1 MWPDS
6 TAYRLH
12 PAPAGAAA
20 LPAPARLLLTSRMAP
35 TSTPASRRRVW
46 ETGDAIRAAGR
57 WRAAQRGEWPPH
69 PEARRLL
76 WRSMS
81 S

>member
-20 LPAPARLLLTSRMAP
+20 LPAPAAP
-35 TSTPASRRRVW
+35 APDVKNGSNFTPASRRRVW